1 VGTAVFWG
9 GLGASALLLGAVAA
23 YALRPGPRLVA
34 LVMALGSGLLIG
46 SVSFEL
52 IDDAV
57 QNAEVAQV
65 GLWALA
71 GALVFTAGD
80 WYLGRRGRRSGG
92 SSDASSSLAIVFGAV
107 LDGIP
112 ESFVLGLTVRE
123 GGVSVALLAAVV
135 LSNLPEGV
143 SSSTGLRASGWSLG
157 RVAAM
162 WSVVV
167 VVSAVASGAGYVV
180 LDPSGGATGAAVQA
194 FAAGALLAMVAD
206 TMLPESFQEEGVFTG
221 TLVVVGFSLALVL
234 SAL

>member
-1 VGTAVFWG
+1 MFWG

-23 YALRPGPRLVA
+23 STLHPGLKAVA
-34 LVMALGSGLLIG
+34 LVMALGGGLLIG

-57 QNAEVAQV
+57 ANADVARV
-65 GLWALA
+65 GIFTLI

-80 WYLGRRGRRSGG
+80 WYLDRRGARSGG
-92 SSDASSSLAIVFGAV
+92 SGGDSGSLAIVFGSV

-143 SSSTGLRASGWSLG
+143 SSSTGLRTSGWSLAK
-157 RVAAM
+157 VSAM
-162 WSVVV
+162 WSVVI
-167 VVSAVASGAGYVV
+167 VVSALAAGLGYVV
-180 LDPSGGATGAAVQA
+180 LDPGGGATGAMVQS

-206 TMLPESFQEEGVFTG
+206 TMLPEAFKQEGVFTG
-221 TLVVVGFSLALVL
+221 TLVVVGFSVALVL

>member
-1 VGTAVFWG
+1 MGTAVFWG

-180 LDPSGGATGAAVQA
+180 L
-194 FAAGALLAMVAD
+194 
-206 TMLPESFQEEGVFTG
+206 
-221 TLVVVGFSLALVL
+221 
-234 SAL
+234 

>member
-1 VGTAVFWG
+1 VFWG

-23 YALRPGPRLVA
+23 YTLRPGPKLVA
-34 LVMALGSGLLIG
+34 LVMALGGGLLIG

-57 QNAEVAQV
+57 ENADVAKV
-65 GLWALA
+65 GLWTLV

-80 WYLGRRGRRSGG
+80 WYLDRRGQRSGG
-92 SSDASSSLAIVFGAV
+92 SEAAGSLAIVFGAV

-123 GGVSVALLAAVV
+123 GGVSIALLAAVV

-143 SSSTGLRASGWSLG
+143 SSSTGLRTSGWSLG
-157 RVAAM
+157 RVAGM

-167 VVSAVASGAGYVV
+167 VVSALSAGVGYVV
-180 LDPSGGATGAAVQA
+180 LDPGGGTTGAAIQA

-221 TLVVVGFSLALVL
+221 TLVVVGFALALVL